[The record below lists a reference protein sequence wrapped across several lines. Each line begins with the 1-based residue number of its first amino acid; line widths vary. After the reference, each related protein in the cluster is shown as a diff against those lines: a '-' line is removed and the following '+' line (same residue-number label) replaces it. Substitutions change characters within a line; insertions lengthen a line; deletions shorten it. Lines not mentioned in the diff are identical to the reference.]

1 MRQTAEQF
9 FCHGFGP
16 LMETVL
22 SCVTSLSFL
31 RTVSVCAI
39 YMSFGIWFIKLNA
52 PQLQLSIKLVCSQW
66 IQLKKVLSQLPLL
79 SSSLALKTDR
89 QAEVSEKRREME
101 VDCNGGQWEEV
112 CFHCIKPRLCYWWK
126 MNAGRDS
133 DRKRRERLICVS
145 SKERQ

>member
-22 SCVTSLSFL
+22 SCVTSLSSL

-52 PQLQLSIKLVCSQW
+52 PQLQLSIKLVSSQW
-66 IQLKKVLSQLPLL
+66 ILRKKVFLIYLLL
-79 SSSLALKTDR
+79 SSSLSSDR